1 MAERWSDRPRE
12 EAFLFNPAFLSS
24 IMCEFTREYC
34 KAKKVGCPV
43 TLNFL
48 APAISLH
55 IQTRERLPHST
66 VSSLYEWIQYNEDV
80 LVDLPRR
87 LRGLLPFLREA
98 LMFSLHQQTL
108 EFDNPHTLTVGEK
121 NGYFTTG
128 LLKGVTKDMADA
140 VQSTRF
146 LARWFAKSGSET
158 SILSS
163 WGVQP

>member
-1 MAERWSDRPRE
+1 
-12 EAFLFNPAFLSS
+12 
-24 IMCEFTREYC
+24 
-34 KAKKVGCPV
+34 
-43 TLNFL
+43 
-48 APAISLH
+48 
-55 IQTRERLPHST
+55 
-66 VSSLYEWIQYNEDV
+66 
-80 LVDLPRR
+80 
-87 LRGLLPFLREA
+87 
-98 LMFSLHQQTL
+98 MFSLHQQTL